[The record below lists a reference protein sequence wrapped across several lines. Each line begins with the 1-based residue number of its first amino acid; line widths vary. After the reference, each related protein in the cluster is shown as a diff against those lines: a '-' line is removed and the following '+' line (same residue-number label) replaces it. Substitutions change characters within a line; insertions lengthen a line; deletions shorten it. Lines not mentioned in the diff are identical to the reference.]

1 MNNFRA
7 RAVISTEALV
17 RNLDLVHGIAGVDVM
32 AVVKAD
38 AYGHGVA
45 ELAPLLRDHGITWLG
60 VALPSEALAL
70 RANGDTGKILA
81 WLTTPGDPDI
91 ARCVAANVDLSVSSV
106 RELTDIVAA
115 AEKTHTLAQ
124 IHIKIDT
131 GLSRNGVQLEN
142 LDDVL
147 ALAKAATTSG
157 RVNVRGV
164 WSHLANADHVDPAIA
179 EQSVAE
185 QIAVFESALGA
196 ISGAGI
202 TPEVRHLAQTAGALW
217 HPAARY
223 DLVRIG
229 IGMYGLSPNADR
241 ISAHELGLVPAMH
254 VQARLSQVKDIAPGT
269 GVSYGHTWKAKSPTS
284 IGLVPIGYAD
294 GLPRNL
300 SNSIEFAIG
309 GSKAAQIG
317 TIAMD
322 QCVVDLESIE
332 GVKPGDLVSIFGP
345 GASGELTA
353 DELASRMGTIGYEIV
368 TRLGVR
374 VPRDYQ

>member
-1 MNNFRA
+1 
-7 RAVISTEALV
+7 
-17 RNLDLVHGIAGVDVM
+17 
-32 AVVKAD
+32 
-38 AYGHGVA
+38 
-45 ELAPLLRDHGITWLG
+45 
-60 VALPSEALAL
+60 
-70 RANGDTGKILA
+70 
-81 WLTTPGDPDI
+81 
-91 ARCVAANVDLSVSSV
+91 
-106 RELTDIVAA
+106 
-115 AEKTHTLAQ
+115 
-124 IHIKIDT
+124 
-131 GLSRNGVQLEN
+131 
-142 LDDVL
+142 
-147 ALAKAATTSG
+147 
-157 RVNVRGV
+157 
-164 WSHLANADHVDPAIA
+164 
-179 EQSVAE
+179 
-185 QIAVFESALGA
+185 
-196 ISGAGI
+196 
-202 TPEVRHLAQTAGALW
+202 
-217 HPAARY
+217 
-223 DLVRIG
+223 
-229 IGMYGLSPNADR
+229 MYGLSPNADR

>member
-7 RAVISTEALV
+7 RAVISTEALI
-17 RNLDLVHGIAGVDVM
+17 RNLDVVRAIAGVDVM

-45 ELAPLLRDHGITWLG
+45 ELAPLLRDNGITWLG

-70 RANGDTGKILA
+70 RAAGDSGNILA

-91 ARCVAANVDLSVSSV
+91 YLCVAAHVDLSVSSA
-106 RELTDIVAA
+106 RELTDIIAA
-115 AEKTHTLAQ
+115 AEKTNTLAH

-142 LDDVL
+142 LDEVL
-147 ALAKAATTSG
+147 TLTQAAIAAK

-164 WSHLANADHVDPAIA
+164 WSHLANADHVDPVVAKG
-179 EQSVAE
+179 SVAE
-185 QIAVFESALGA
+185 QIAVFESALSA
-196 ISGAGI
+196 CESAGI
-202 TPEVRHLAQTAGALW
+202 TPEIRHLAQTAGALW
-217 HPAARY
+217 HPTARY

-229 IGMYGLSPNADR
+229 IGMYGLSPNTDR
-241 ISAHELGLVPAMH
+241 VTAQELGLVPAMH
-254 VQARLSQVKDIAPGT
+254 VQARLSQVKKIAPGA
-269 GVSYGHTWKAKSPTS
+269 GVSYGHTWQASSSTS

-300 SNSIEFAIG
+300 SNNVEFAVA
-309 GSKAAQIG
+309 GSKVAQIG
-317 TIAMD
+317 TISMD
-322 QCVVDLESIE
+322 QCVVNLATSA
-332 GVKPGDLVSIFGP
+332 GARPGDLVSIFGP

-368 TRLGVR
+368 TRWGVR
-374 VPRDYQ
+374 VPRVYQ